1 MGQEFKTYVT
11 TILRGQGLNLGKPS
25 NIILVSARAESNENL
40 VTLNLESS
48 CSAPNILTA
57 EGVYRRLVLAI
68 LEGIKCRLDKPCH
81 LGLVLDQ

>member
-1 MGQEFKTYVT
+1 MGQEFETYVT
-11 TILRGQGLNLGKPS
+11 TILRGQGLNLGKTS
-25 NIILVSARAESNENL
+25 SIIPVSAAAESNENL

-57 EGVYRRLVLAI
+57 EGVYCRLVLAI
-68 LEGIKCRLDKPCH
+68 LEGVERRLDKPCH